1 MADAGR
7 HRVRAGPPKECLV
20 NDQQPDPGRGS
31 SASPA
36 ASDLP
41 LLRLKP
47 HEERRLQ
54 AGHLWIFSNEI
65 DVSATPLTAFAPGQ
79 CAQLRSSRDRF
90 LGYAYVN
97 PATLIAARIL
107 GRDPVHPPGRPLL
120 VHRLKVALSL
130 RERLYREP
138 FYRLVFGESDLLPGL
153 VVDRY
158 GDTCVVQ
165 VGTAGM
171 EALKDEILDALERV
185 VKPTA
190 VLWKNDSPSR
200 ALEGLPAYVE
210 TAMGTVPEQ
219 VEVVEGGVRFRVPLA
234 AGQKTGWFFDQKD
247 NRAAVA
253 RLAGGARVL
262 DVFSYAGS
270 FALQAARA
278 GAKEV
283 LCVDASAAALEA
295 AEASAAANGLAVETR
310 KGDAFDVL
318 AALAAEQQRFDIVVI
333 DPPAFIKRKKDH
345 PKGLAAYR
353 KLNQQAMQLV
363 ARDGFLVSCSCSYHL
378 GADELTEAVQ
388 RSARHLDRL
397 AQVVEFRGQ
406 APDHPVHPAIA
417 ETRYLKAVVCRITGD

>member
-1 MADAGR
+1 MTDHDPEFDPATGGQR
-7 HRVRAGPPKECLV
+7 PP
-20 NDQQPDPGRGS
+20 
-31 SASPA
+31 A
-36 ASDLP
+36 DLP
-41 LLRLKP
+41 PLRLKP
-47 HEERRLQ
+47 REELRLQ

-65 DVSATPLTAFAPGQ
+65 DVAATPLTAFEPGQ
-79 CAQLRSSRDRF
+79 HVQVRSSRDHF

-97 PATLIAARIL
+97 PNTLIAGRIL
-107 GRDPVHPPGRPLL
+107 GRDPLHPPGRPLL

-130 RERLYREP
+130 RERLYAAP
-138 FYRLVFGESDLLPGL
+138 YYRLVFGESDLLPGL

-171 EALKDEILDALERV
+171 EAMKDEILEALERV
-185 VKPTA
+185 VKPAA

-200 ALEGLPAYVE
+200 TLEGLPSYVE
-210 TAMGTVPEQ
+210 AAVGAVPEQ
-219 VEVVEGGVRFRVPLA
+219 VEISEGGVTFQVPLA
-234 AGQKTGWFFDQKD
+234 AGQKTGWFFDQRE

-253 RLAGGARVL
+253 RLAAGARVL

-270 FALQAARA
+270 FGLQAARA
-278 GAKEV
+278 GATEV

-295 AEASAAANGLAVETR
+295 ADASAAASGLVVNTR

-318 AALAAEQQRFDIVVI
+318 AALRDERQRFDVVVI
-333 DPPAFIKRKKDH
+333 DPPAFIRRRKDH

-363 ARDGFLVSCSCSYHL
+363 ARDGFLVSCSCSWHL
-378 GADELTEAVQ
+378 DPAELTEAVQ
-388 RSARHLDRL
+388 RAARHLGRF

-406 APDHPVHPAIA
+406 APDHPVHPAIP
-417 ETRYLKAVVCRITGD
+417 ETRYLKALICRVTGD

>member
-1 MADAGR
+1 MT
-7 HRVRAGPPKECLV
+7 
-20 NDQQPDPGRGS
+20 DQRSDLDRGA
-31 SASPA
+31 SASREVA
-36 ASDLP
+36 DLP
-41 LLRLKP
+41 VLRLKP

-65 DVSATPLTAFAPGQ
+65 DVAATPLTAFTPGQ
-79 CAQLRSSRDRF
+79 CAQVRSSRDRF

-97 PATLIAARIL
+97 PGTLIAARIL

-120 VHRLKVALSL
+120 THRLKVALSL

-158 GDTCVVQ
+158 DDTCVVQ
-165 VGTAGM
+165 TGTAGM
-171 EALKDEILDALERV
+171 EAMKGEILDALERV
-185 VKPTA
+185 VKPTG

-200 ALEGLPAYVE
+200 VLEGLPTYVE
-210 TAMGTVPEQ
+210 TAMGEVPGQ
-219 VEVVEGGVRFRVPLA
+219 VEVLEGGVKFLVPLA
-234 AGQKTGWFFDQKD
+234 SGQKTGWFFDQRE

-270 FALQAARA
+270 FGLQAARA
-278 GAKEV
+278 GATEV
-283 LCVDASAAALEA
+283 LCVDSSAAALEA
-295 AEASAAANGLAVETR
+295 AGTSAADNGLAVGTR

-318 AALAAEQQRFDIVVI
+318 AALAQEEQRFDIVVI

-345 PKGLAAYR
+345 AKGLAAYR

-397 AQVVEFRGQ
+397 AQVIEFRGQ

-417 ETRYLKAVVCRITGD
+417 ETRYLKAVICRITGD

>member
-1 MADAGR
+1 M
-7 HRVRAGPPKECLV
+7 
-20 NDQQPDPGRGS
+20 NDQQADLEGGA
-31 SASPA
+31 SATGA
-36 ASDLP
+36 VADLP

-47 HEERRLQ
+47 HEERRLL

-65 DVSATPLTAFAPGQ
+65 DVAATPLAGFAPGQ
-79 CAQLRSSRDRF
+79 CVQVRSSRDRF

-120 VHRLKVALSL
+120 THRLKVALSL
-130 RERLYREP
+130 RERLYKEP

-171 EALKDEILDALERV
+171 EAMKDDIVGALQRV
-185 VKPTA
+185 VKPTGI
-190 VLWKNDSPSR
+190 LWKNDSPSR
-200 ALEGLPAYVE
+200 VLEGLPTYVE
-210 TAMGTVPEQ
+210 TAVGAVPEQ
-219 VEVVEGGVRFRVPLA
+219 VEVVEGGVSFRVPLA
-234 AGQKTGWFFDQKD
+234 YGQKTGWFFDQKD

-253 RLAGGARVL
+253 RLSSGARVL

-270 FALQAARA
+270 FGLQAARA
-278 GAKEV
+278 GATEV
-283 LCVDASAAALEA
+283 LCVDSSAAALAA
-295 AEASAAANGLAVETR
+295 AETSAAANGLAVSTR

-318 AALAAEQQRFDIVVI
+318 AALAAEKERFDIVVI

-345 PKGLAAYR
+345 AKGLAAYR

-378 GADELTEAVQ
+378 GAQELTEAVQ

-417 ETRYLKAVVCRITGD
+417 ETRYLKAVICRITGD

>member
-1 MADAGR
+1 MTDHDAELEPAIPSARPAD
-7 HRVRAGPPKECLV
+7 
-20 NDQQPDPGRGS
+20 
-31 SASPA
+31 
-36 ASDLP
+36 DLP
-41 LLRLKP
+41 PLRLKP

-65 DVSATPLTAFAPGQ
+65 DVAATPLTAFEPGQ
-79 CAQLRSSRDRF
+79 CVQVYSSRDRF

-97 PATLIAARIL
+97 PQTLIAARLL
-107 GRDPVHPPGRPLL
+107 GRDPAHPPGRSLL
-120 VHRLKVALSL
+120 THRLKVALAL
-130 RERLYREP
+130 RERLYAGP
-138 FYRLVFGESDLLPGL
+138 CYRLAFGESDLLPGL

-171 EALKDEILDALERV
+171 EAMKDEILEALERV
-185 VKPTA
+185 VKPAA

-200 ALEGLPAYVE
+200 SLEGLPSYVE
-210 TAMGTVPEQ
+210 TALGTVPEQ
-219 VEVVEGGVRFRVPLA
+219 VEIAEGGVTFRVPLA
-234 AGQKTGWFFDQKD
+234 AGQKTGWFFDQTA

-253 RLAGGARVL
+253 RLAAGARVL

-270 FALQAARA
+270 FGLQAARA
-278 GAKEV
+278 GASAV

-295 AEASAAANGLAVETR
+295 AEASATASGLEVSTR

-318 AALAAEQQRFDIVVI
+318 AALQEERQRFDVVVI

-353 KLNQQAMQLV
+353 KLNQQAMQVV
-363 ARDGFLVSCSCSYHL
+363 ARDGFLVSCSCSWHL
-378 GADELTEAVQ
+378 HADELTEAVQ
-388 RSARHLDRL
+388 RAARHLGRF

-406 APDHPVHPAIA
+406 APDHPVHPAIP
-417 ETRYLKAVVCRITGD
+417 ETRYLKAVICRVTGD